1 MELRKA
7 ISKIIPLV
15 MEGQKMNLND
25 FIVNVFCNTDDFM
38 NNYFPARTIRTRGP
52 LPQLA
57 DSEVLTMEIVGEIL
71 GLDTDKDIFGF
82 FRDFY
87 HDYFP
92 ALTNR
97 VNFVR
102 HAANLWMIKKRLF
115 ENIAEKFKDAI
126 NIIDSFP
133 VPVCRFARA
142 RFSKLFRGVAA
153 YGKELGNQTFYGF
166 RLHVKINS
174 LGMIQAFDLAPAN
187 VHDIRMLPELTEED
201 SGILLADRAYLS
213 ALLRQELLVR
223 QGLELSIPTK
233 YGEPTILSDEQIGK
247 RKRLRR
253 SIETVGSQLAHDLH
267 IKKIWARDIWHLT
280 NRICRKIL
288 AHTFAVMFCLREKL
302 KPLSLKKL
310 ISL

>member
-1 MELRKA
+1 
-7 ISKIIPLV
+7 

-25 FIVNVFCNTDDFM
+25 FIVNVFCETDDFM
-38 NNYFPARTIRTRGP
+38 KNFFPARAIRTRGP

-71 GLDTDKDIFGF
+71 GFDTDKDIFGF

-87 HDYFP
+87 QDYFP

-102 HAANLWMIKKRLF
+102 HAANLWLVKKRLF
-115 ENIAEKFKDAI
+115 DHIAEKFKDVVTVV
-126 NIIDSFP
+126 DSFP
-133 VPVCRFARA
+133 IPVCRFARA
-142 RFSKLFRGVAA
+142 RFSKLFRGIAA

-174 LGMIQAFDLAPAN
+174 LGMIQAFEMAPAN
-187 VHDIRMLPELTEED
+187 VHDLRMLDELIRGD
-201 SGILLADRAYLS
+201 SGITLADRAYIS
-213 ALLRQELLVR
+213 QSIKEQLLAK

-233 YGEPTILSDEQIGK
+233 YGQPSPFSREQLGK

-253 SIETVGSQLAHDLH
+253 SIETVGSQLTHDLH
-267 IKKIWARDIWHLT
+267 IKKIWARDLWHLA

-302 KPLSLKKL
+302 NPLSLKKL
-310 ISL
+310 VSI

>member
-1 MELRKA
+1 
-7 ISKIIPLV
+7 
-15 MEGQKMNLND
+15 MNLND
-25 FIVNVFCNTDDFM
+25 FIVNVFCKTDDFM
-38 NNYFPARTIRTRGP
+38 KNYFPARTIRTRGP

-57 DSEVLTMEIVGEIL
+57 DSEVLTMEIVGEML
-71 GLDTDKDIFGF
+71 GFDTDKDIFGF
-82 FRDFY
+82 FRNFY

-102 HAANLWMIKKRLF
+102 HAANLWLVKKRLF
-115 ENIAEKFKDAI
+115 DHIADKFKDVI

-133 VPVCRFARA
+133 IPVCRFARA
-142 RFSKLFRGVAA
+142 RFSRLFRGIAA

-174 LGMIQAFDLAPAN
+174 LGMIQTFEMAPAN
-187 VHDIRMLPELTEED
+187 VHDLRMLDELTEND

-213 ALLRQELLVR
+213 KSLKEQLLVK

-233 YGEPTILSDEQIGK
+233 YGQPSSLSPGQLGK

-253 SIETVGSQLAHDLH
+253 SIETVGSQLVHDLH
-267 IKKIWARDIWHLT
+267 IKKIWARDLWHLT

-302 KPLSLKKL
+302 SPLSLKKL
-310 ISL
+310 VSM